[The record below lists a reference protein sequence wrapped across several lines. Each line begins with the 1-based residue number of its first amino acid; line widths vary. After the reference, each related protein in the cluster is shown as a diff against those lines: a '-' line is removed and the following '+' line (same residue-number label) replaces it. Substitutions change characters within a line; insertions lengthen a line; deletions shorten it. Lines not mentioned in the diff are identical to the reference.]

1 MDYSYDRSRLKEAAI
16 ITEKQHQKD
25 LAKIRSVK
33 WEQVPP
39 ETLQK
44 ILAILKKDLVGF

>member
-1 MDYSYDRSRLKEAAI
+1 MMYNYDRTAAAAAVT
-16 ITEKQHQKD
+16 TEKQHQKD
-25 LAKIRSVK
+25 LVKIRTVK

-44 ILAILKKDLVGF
+44 ILAILKRDLVGF